1 MHHKKP
7 HEDWS
12 LKRAFERGAI
22 MTKPIVKSTEKPKL
36 TDLEEICGD
45 DKEVYE
51 ALFETMYLDP
61 RKIKMT
67 IDQALDKAKEFEKEK
82 NVHRARVLYDI
93 AGGLAIYEG
102 NVAKV
107 KQFFGKS
114 AKLNPDYPYPLLR
127 IPERAV
133 AKAKEFYEKY
143 LPEET
148 PIAS

>member
-1 MHHKKP
+1 MANAM
-7 HEDWS
+7 E
-12 LKRAFERGAI
+12 
-22 MTKPIVKSTEKPKL
+22 KSKEKLKL
-36 TDLEEICGD
+36 TDLEEICGN
-45 DKEVYE
+45 DKEVYG

-67 IDQALDKAKEFEKEK
+67 IDQALEKAKEFEREK

-102 NVAKV
+102 NVANV

-114 AKLNPDYPYPLLR
+114 VKLNPDYPYPILR

-133 AKAKEFYEKY
+133 AKAKKFYEKY
-143 LPEET
+143 LTEEV
-148 PIAS
+148 PIPS